1 MMENKARTKYQKVM
15 LDLREK
21 ILTGTYPIDTKLPT
35 EEELKKIYGVS
46 RITVREA
53 VNGLVSDGIVEK
65 VQGKGS
71 FVREL
76 HHVKRL
82 LKSNSI
88 ESFSKTAI
96 KNGFKPKMEVLK
108 LEKIKTNA
116 ELRDGLK
123 CNSDYAIHSLRICY
137 LDNDP
142 TVIESNYYPLP
153 RFEGLTNYDLS
164 GSLYQVL
171 KDNYGIDNLKD
182 SESILRVVLADKEQA
197 RLLNRSV
204 GFPLFYLRNQV
215 FDNNKKVIQFG
226 TEFIATDRYEFM
238 I

>member
-1 MMENKARTKYQKVM
+1 MTKDKARTKYQKVM

-21 ILTGTYPIDTKLPT
+21 ILTGIYPVDTKLPS
-35 EEELKKIYGVS
+35 EERLKEIYGVS
-46 RITVREA
+46 RITIREA
-53 VNGLVSDGIVEK
+53 VNGLVADGIVEK

-96 KNGFKPKMEVLK
+96 KNGFKPKMKVLK
-108 LEKIKTNA
+108 LEKVKTDA
-116 ELRDGLK
+116 ELRKSLK
-123 CNSDYAIHSLRICY
+123 CDNEYAIHSVRICY

-164 GSLYQVL
+164 ESLYKTF
-171 KDNYGIDNLKD
+171 KDHYEIDNLED
-182 SESILRVVLADKEQA
+182 SESILRVVLANKEQA
-197 RLLNRSV
+197 RLLQRSV

-215 FDNNKKVIQFG
+215 FDKNKQVVQVG
-226 TEFIATDRYEFM
+226 TEYIATDRYEFM
-238 I
+238 V